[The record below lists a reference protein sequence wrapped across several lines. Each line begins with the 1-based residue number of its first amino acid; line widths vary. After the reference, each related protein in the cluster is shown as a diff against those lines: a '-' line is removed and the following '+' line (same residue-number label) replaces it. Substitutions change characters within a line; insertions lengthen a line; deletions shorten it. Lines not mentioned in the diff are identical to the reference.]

1 MAKMTKTAMERIGK
15 RAEMERI
22 IDALTAA
29 GIPIERVIDA
39 GTLAYMIT
47 DGDLEGR
54 FITLKVV
61 LTKEYNEETGTGFD
75 MEEAMREYEL
85 KMAAEAERIA
95 KSKAKEAEKE
105 AKAKAKA
112 EKLAKAKEKAK
123 EKAE

>member
-1 MAKMTKTAMERIGK
+1 MAEMTKTGIEKIGK
-15 RAEMERI
+15 ATEMTAI

-29 GIPIERVIDA
+29 GIAVERVVDA

-61 LTKEYNEETGTGFD
+61 LTKEYDEEKGTGFD
-75 MEEAMREYEL
+75 MDEAIYEFAL
-85 KMAAEAERIA
+85 KTTAEAERAA
-95 KSKAKEAEKE
+95 KSKAKEAEKD

-112 EKLAKAKEKAK
+112 EKLAKAKEKA
-123 EKAE
+123 E

>member
-1 MAKMTKTAMERIGK
+1 MAEMTKTAIEKMGK
-15 RAEMERI
+15 AIEMERI
-22 IDALTAA
+22 KTALETA
-29 GIPIERVIDA
+29 GIDVERVLDN

-61 LTKEYNEETGTGFD
+61 LTKEYDEEKGTGFD
-75 MEEAMREYEL
+75 MDEAMSEYEL
-85 KMAAEAERIA
+85 KMATEAERIA

-112 EKLAKAKEKAK
+112 EKIAKAKEKA
-123 EKAE
+123 E

>member
-1 MAKMTKTAMERIGK
+1 MAEMTKTGIEKIGK
-15 RAEMERI
+15 ATEMTAI

-29 GIPIERVIDA
+29 GIAVERVMDA

-61 LTKEYNEETGTGFD
+61 LTKEYDEEKGTGFD
-75 MEEAMREYEL
+75 MDEAMHEYEL
-85 KMAAEAERIA
+85 KTTAEADRAA
-95 KSKAKEAEKE
+95 KSKAKEAEKD

-112 EKLAKAKEKAK
+112 EKLAKAKA
-123 EKAE
+123 KAE

>member
-1 MAKMTKTAMERIGK
+1 MADMTKTAIEKIGK
-15 RAEMERI
+15 ATEMTAI

-29 GIPIERVIDA
+29 GIAVERVVDA

-61 LTKEYNEETGTGFD
+61 LTKEYDEEKGTGFD
-75 MEEAMREYEL
+75 MDEAMAEFAL
-85 KMAAEAERIA
+85 KTNAEAERAA
-95 KSKAKEAEKE
+95 KSKAKEAEKD

-112 EKLAKAKEKAK
+112 EKLAKAKEKA
-123 EKAE
+123 E

>member
-1 MAKMTKTAMERIGK
+1 MAEMTKTAMEKIGK
-15 RAEMERI
+15 AAEMERI
-22 IDALTAA
+22 INALTAA
-29 GIPIERVIDA
+29 DIAIERVVDA

-61 LTKEYNEETGTGFD
+61 LTKEYNEEKETGFD
-75 MEEAMREYEL
+75 MDEAMAEYEL
-85 KMAAEAERIA
+85 KMATEAERIA

-112 EKLAKAKEKAK
+112 EKIAKAKAKEK
-123 EKAE
+123 E

>member
-1 MAKMTKTAMERIGK
+1 MAEMTKTGIEKIGK
-15 RAEMERI
+15 ATEMTAI

-29 GIPIERVIDA
+29 GIAVERVVDA

-61 LTKEYNEETGTGFD
+61 LTKEYDEEKGTGFD
-75 MEEAMREYEL
+75 MDEAMYEHAL
-85 KMAAEAERIA
+85 KMATEAERAA
-95 KSKAKEAEKE
+95 KSKAKEAEKD

-112 EKLAKAKEKAK
+112 EKLAKAKEKA
-123 EKAE
+123 E

>member
-1 MAKMTKTAMERIGK
+1 MAEMTKTAIEKIGK
-15 RAEMERI
+15 TTEMERI

-29 GIPIERVIDA
+29 GIAVERVVDA

-61 LTKEYNEETGTGFD
+61 LTKEYDEEKGTGFD
-75 MEEAMREYEL
+75 MDEAMAEYAL
-85 KMAAEAERIA
+85 KVTTEAGRIA
-95 KSKAKEAEKE
+95 KSDAKTAEKD

-112 EKLAKAKEKAK
+112 EKIAKSKEP
-123 EKAE
+123 KAE